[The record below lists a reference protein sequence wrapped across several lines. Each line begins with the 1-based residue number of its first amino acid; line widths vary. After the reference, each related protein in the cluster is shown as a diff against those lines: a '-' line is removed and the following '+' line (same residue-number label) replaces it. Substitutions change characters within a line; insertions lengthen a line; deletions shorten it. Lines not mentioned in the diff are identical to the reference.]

1 MFDTIIGNKEIKINL
16 EKSIKNGNLSHSYL
30 FLGRE
35 GIGKKKIAREFAKS
49 ILCLGD
55 KEKEG
60 TECKSCLEFDTDN
73 HPDFSIIQ
81 PEGNSLKI
89 DQIRKLQTRVSE
101 KPIISAKK
109 VYLIDDSDKMTTEA
123 QNALLKTLEEP
134 PEFVIIILIGS
145 NESAFLTTIRSRC
158 MILHFQPIPDEEIK
172 NFLAKQYQM
181 ENISNTWLKTCQ
193 GSIGKAIELNGKIE
207 IYQKVEEFVQHIAQA
222 NLLELWK
229 KAEFLKEDKDQIGGL
244 LDYMNVLFLSLA
256 KEDYRYTKGIEIIE
270 NTKKRLKSN
279 GNYDMSIDNLIL
291 QMKEQIR

>member
-1 MFDTIIGNKEIKINL
+1 MFESIIGNEKIKTNL
-16 EKSIKNGNLSHSYL
+16 QKSIQKGNLSHSYL

-35 GIGKKKIAREFAKS
+35 GIGKKKLAKEFAKS
-49 ILCLGD
+49 ILCLQGG
-55 KEKEG
+55 ENENQ
-60 TECKSCLEFDTDN
+60 CKSCLEFDTDN
-73 HPDFSIIQ
+73 HPDFTIIK

-89 DQIRKLQTRVSE
+89 DQIRELQTKVSE
-101 KPIISAKK
+101 KPIISTKK

-134 PEFVIIILIGS
+134 PEFVIILLIGS

-172 NFLAKQYQM
+172 KYLSKQYQI
-181 ENISNTWLKTCQ
+181 ENISSTWLKTCQ
-193 GSIGKAIELNGKIE
+193 GSIGKANQLNGKIE
-207 IYQKVEEFVQHIAQA
+207 LYQKIEQFVQDIPQT
-222 NLLELWK
+222 NLLDLWK
-229 KAEFLKEDKDQIGGL
+229 KAEFLKEEKDQIGEL

-256 KEDYRYTKGIEIIE
+256 KEDYRYTRGIEMVE